1 MIRKIL
7 TKHSVSAVS
16 LLGCFVFAVSCGRNG
31 HHTPAPTDT
40 RVNNVPGEDSSVAL
54 LIGQGLN
61 SVKNEAKGHC
71 VDVGDLATESG
82 NSAGQIAEFEMLEV
96 SSESALRSSLNISA
110 SASFGSLFGKGSAR
124 MNYADSV
131 NKNSQSKYLMV
142 HTRVANQME
151 LAKSFT
157 FKSDAIKLITE
168 NRMQEFTDKCGNQFV
183 YGRKTGG
190 EFYAV
195 FEFEMTSEDESRAFS
210 AAVSASGT
218 GWKAAADINTA
229 LAQFNKHSLLQV
241 RMLKFGGGAGLP
253 QVENLKDFALNF
265 DKMTSA
271 ISGAPVTLELI
282 TKDYSGVEP
291 ITTKPN
297 YPAIERQLYVLEL
310 LAKARDEAEE
320 NVNSLKYIAKNEK
333 SYDVNGFDYTE
344 TQNKLN
350 AFINNIN
357 SEAVDCFGD
366 STKCALPT
374 DLPSMKLPQ
383 RKASGSIWVELKT
396 NNWAFNYPATP
407 GASLD
412 GRGGNETSWI
422 VNPKLSFVLS
432 DGQKAVIATQLL
444 EADCASVFSN
454 VEEIGK
460 NFGAGSHPFDA
471 NEALEVISAYQCTT
485 DFIATQVSFA
495 LRDKKS
501 GKCLEVY
508 FYTPVDQK
516 RCFSMS
522 SDAEIATT
530 ISKIVQSFKKI

>member
-1 MIRKIL
+1 MIRKIVS
-7 TKHSVSAVS
+7 KHSVSAVS
-16 LLGCFVFAVSCGRNG
+16 LLGCFAFAVSCGRNG
-31 HHTPAPTDT
+31 HHTPAPNDA

-157 FKSDAIKLITE
+157 FKADAVKLITE

-297 YPAIERQLYVLEL
+297 YPAIERQLYVLEQ
-310 LAKARDEAEE
+310 LAKARDEAQE
-320 NVNSLKYIAKNEK
+320 NVNSLKYIAKNERF
-333 SYDVNGFDYTE
+333 YDVNGFDYTE
-344 TQNKLN
+344 AQNKLN

-366 STKCALPT
+366 SAKCALPT
-374 DLPSMKLPQ
+374 NLPSIKLPQ
-383 RKASGSIWVELKT
+383 RKAPGTVWIELKT
-396 NNWAFNYPATP
+396 DHWSFNYPSDQDAI
-407 GASLD
+407 LD
-412 GRGGNETSWI
+412 GPGGEYGWI
-422 VNPKLSFVLS
+422 VNPRLNSMGNGEYVSLKNQYVEESCEKAYAHVNSSSGVQPFYISPALEAITSTRMDAADSDGKKNTQIQFAIKDSVSNQCLLAMFYTKDSVKNWISLS
-432 DGQKAVIATQLL
+432 DKT
-444 EADCASVFSN
+444 
-454 VEEIGK
+454 
-460 NFGAGSHPFDA
+460 
-471 NEALEVISAYQCTT
+471 
-485 DFIATQVSFA
+485 
-495 LRDKKS
+495 
-501 GKCLEVY
+501 
-508 FYTPVDQK
+508 
-516 RCFSMS
+516 
-522 SDAEIATT
+522 EIAGT
-530 ISKIVQSFKKI
+530 IRQIIKSVKKI